1 MKTTVLYKILWVL
14 VIAGVVIVTFKF
26 IKVLPA
32 IMKVLALAANVITV
46 YFAINYFKQNKK
58 EK

>member
-32 IMKVLALAANVITV
+32 LMKVLALAANVITV